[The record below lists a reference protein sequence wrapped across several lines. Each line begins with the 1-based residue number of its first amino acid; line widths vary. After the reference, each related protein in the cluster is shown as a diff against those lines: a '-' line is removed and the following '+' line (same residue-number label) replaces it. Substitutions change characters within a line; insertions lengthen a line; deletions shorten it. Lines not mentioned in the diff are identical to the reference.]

1 MVLKGVHLVT
11 GQKVAIKKIEKGR
24 LDSKMQAQIYSEA
37 KVLYKCSHDVV
48 IKCVEVFE
56 SV

>member
-11 GQKVAIKKIEKGR
+11 GQKVAIKKIEKSK

-56 SV
+56 SA